1 MSIKYDGWELIEFD
15 NAKNFREYQLEL
27 ISKKIIGR
35 TAEIGPG
42 TGSIVDNYVKKIPSL
57 TLYEPSSNL
66 YKVLK
71 KRYRF
76 NNKVKILNKTFQ
88 KQKKKFDT
96 IIYFDVIEHIKN
108 DKLEIKNALNNLKKN
123 GHLIINVPA
132 FNLLY
137 SEFDKE
143 VGHYKRYQKKDI
155 RKILSKKS
163 YSQID
168 MKYYD
173 SIGFI
178 LAFLSKTFK
187 MNFKKNFRNKIIF
200 WNNLIPLSKLFDKL
214 IFNFFGKSLIII
226 IKK

>member
-15 NAKNFREYQLEL
+15 NAKNFREYQLQL
-27 ISKKIIGR
+27 ISKKIVGS

-57 TLYEPSSNL
+57 TLYEPSLNL
-66 YKVLK
+66 FKILK
-71 KRYRF
+71 KRYKS
-76 NNKVKILNKTFQ
+76 NNKVKILNKTFK

-108 DKLEIKNALNNLKKN
+108 DKLEINNALNNLKKN

-155 RKILSKKS
+155 GKILSKKR
-163 YSQID
+163 YSQKE

-200 WNNLIPLSKLFDKL
+200 WNNLIPLSKLLDKL
-214 IFNFFGKSLIII
+214 IFNTFGKSLIII